1 MKAATDYTVRAKIAK
16 NLGVDVKMVGTMGME
31 FVRSLKARKEFIMNH
46 PKKIE
51 IAKKIIEA
59 RKDHKILTFSGT
71 IKQSEAIGVGY
82 VMHSKKSK
90 KNNAETV
97 KAFNEAECGVMNT
110 SKSADE
116 GLDIDG
122 VDVEIILH
130 TDSSKIRKGQ
140 RLGRSIRFKEG
151 KTAEIFTLII
161 AGTQETKWLANSKIS
176 KVVTITEEQLDKVL
190 AGEDIKT
197 REREYT
203 ENIEF
208 RF

>member
-1 MKAATDYTVRAKIAK
+1 MLNVDLTEYNTWNAKFNKAFAFFNFEFETAMKAATDFTARAKIAK
-16 NLGVDVKMVGTMGME
+16 ALGVDIKMVSAMGME

-71 IKQSEAIGVGY
+71 IKQSESIGVGW

-97 KAFNEAECGVMNT
+97 EAFNKAESGVMNT
-110 SKSADE
+110 SKAADE

-161 AGTQETKWLANSKIS
+161 AGTQEMK
-176 KVVTITEEQLDKVL
+176 
-190 AGEDIKT
+190 
-197 REREYT
+197 
-203 ENIEF
+203 
-208 RF
+208 